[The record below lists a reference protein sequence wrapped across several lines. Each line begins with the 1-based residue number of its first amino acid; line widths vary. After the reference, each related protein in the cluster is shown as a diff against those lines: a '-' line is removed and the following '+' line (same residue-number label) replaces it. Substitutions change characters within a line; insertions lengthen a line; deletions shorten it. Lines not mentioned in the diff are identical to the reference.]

1 MKNIY
6 GLNFLHQSGG
16 LLNIKIIISK
26 TQKNENKTKR
36 LLKNVVESLD
46 IL

>member
-1 MKNIY
+1 MKNID

-16 LLNIKIIISK
+16 LLNIKIIFLK
-26 TQKNENKTKR
+26 TEKNENKTKR
-36 LLKNVVESLD
+36 LLKNFGKILD